1 MSTSIPEVAN
11 SHIHHALLVELDL
24 GGTTYKLT
32 NSYKPFFSGTNPIA
46 PYTALGGFLQCGT
59 ITENIKATTG
69 DLQISLSGVPVDG
82 NNYIGLVLNTPI
94 KGGNVTVSR
103 AFFDTATGNVTNIY
117 QRFKG
122 IITNASVT
130 EDIDILDGL
139 NTATVTVT
147 AASSLSILENQV
159 TGQRT
164 NETDRKRF
172 FPTDTI
178 MDRVKDLHNVQFDF
192 GREFNSSG
200 GGGGGGGRG
209 GGGGGNRNRYK
220 SIQER

>member
-11 SHIHHALLVELDL
+11 PSVNHALLVDLTL

-32 NSYKPFFSGTNPIA
+32 NGYKMPVATATDPAFG
-46 PYTALGGFLQCGT
+46 YQALGGFLQCGT

-69 DLQISLSGVPVDG
+69 DLQLSLSGVPVDS
-82 NNYIGLVLNTPI
+82 NNYLTTVLGTTV
-94 KGGNVTVSR
+94 KGGNVVVQR
-103 AFFDTATGNVTNIY
+103 AFFDTDTGETTNVY

-122 IITNASVT
+122 IITGFSVV
-130 EDIDILDGL
+130 EELDVLDGE
-139 NTATVTVT
+139 NTATVSIT
-147 AASSLSILENQV
+147 AASTLSILENQI

-164 NETDRKRF
+164 NEVDRKRY

-192 GREFNSSG
+192 GREFSSSG
-200 GGGGGGGRG
+200 GGGGGGGRR
-209 GGGGGNRNRYK
+209 RN
-220 SIQER
+220 IQR